1 MGGAGLASASAGP
14 AWECDNQRQDLIALD
29 LGMLT
34 LSQTARKDGAPAG
47 SVKINVEI
55 SLRWIWECPP
65 SREERGKGGAT
76 AGEKPTSGAKA
87 RG

>member
-1 MGGAGLASASAGP
+1 VRIGGSAAVKISL
-14 AWECDNQRQDLIALD
+14 RLD
-29 LGMLT
+29 LRIPT

-47 SVKINVEI
+47 GVKVNVKI